1 MIPNRFR
8 FALAGLF
15 AGALM
20 VSLGCEGGSG
30 ISAQPTIDLSSQP
43 KAPATTDGGPAMQ
56 KVEPVKI
63 K

>member
-8 FALAGLF
+8 FAVSILF

-20 VSLGCEGGSG
+20 VSLGCEGGTG
-30 ISAQPTIDLSSQP
+30 GSAQPTIDLSSQP
-43 KAPATTDGGPAMQ
+43 KAPATADGGPAMQ
-56 KVEPVKI
+56 KVEPVKA